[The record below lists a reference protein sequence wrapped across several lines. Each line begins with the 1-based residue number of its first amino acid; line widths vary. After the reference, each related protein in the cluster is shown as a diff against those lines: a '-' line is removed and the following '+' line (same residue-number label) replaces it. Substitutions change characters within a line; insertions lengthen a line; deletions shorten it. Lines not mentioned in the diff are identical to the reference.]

1 MPVNTSS
8 TGATYGKSSDP
19 LCPLGFHPQVRW
31 PTRCKRCFRDYKE
44 HTDSL
49 DQKKFGDLGAKKVE
63 EDPWSVR
70 KTSFQKSRS
79 VDVAMDGSGA
89 AASRFADYT
98 TTASAA
104 KETKAEEDIPDWK
117 RRMLERQK
125 KDQEKK
131 EEEEAKNRNFG
142 FVPGTTLHSSYVN
155 KSYDTDSRLSSW
167 GSASNL
173 RASSYSNLADAD
185 DDSSSYRRTKE
196 SSTESSRA
204 SVSRTSRSSVEKAPA
219 EMTPYEKY
227 LQRKREQEKK
237 DEEESSR
244 KEEAKKE
251 EERRKEREK
260 RREEER
266 KREEEIEK
274 ERVRKREKEREERRL
289 EEERKRKEEEEK
301 EKRRREE
308 RKRIEEET
316 KAKANQTN
324 TWGRGASKAT
334 PEPETPKAKPRWG
347 AAAAKKEEAAPAP
360 AATPKW
366 GVTAAKPAADEAV
379 PKKKPW
385 EKPSAAAKSTLPSL
399 GEVGP
404 KKTPAPASTAN
415 STPRKTSESDSEAS
429 VSISSKMASSAHTDN
444 DAELKGLK
452 NQVDSLNNELK
463 AVKSRNDVLERLQKD
478 TKTPMTMESAKAA
491 EATSELM
498 KAREKVREQDT
509 MVTTLT
515 KDKKALTLKMKEL
528 ESTLERRPQVS
539 ETQKTITELQT
550 KLKFVE
556 RKCEDM
562 SVENEELRSNV
573 QNLEVELEEVQDNFR
588 EDEADEYRTL
598 KRELE
603 NSAKNCRVLQFKLKK
618 TEKSLNDTQSDLGEA
633 ESKLKSLSGGSN
645 ALDSINK
652 VRQLE
657 KDLEGKNMQ
666 IARLDAELKTT
677 KAASAGG
684 TGPRKGGPGPCL
696 SRTGSVERNVEDQLL
711 KDLQDSI
718 ERENDLKEQLSIA
731 EEDAGEARKKLSRLE
746 DENESLSG
754 QLKRMSTKK
763 SGTRRSP
770 SPYNRNSVTEK
781 DEGISE
787 DGEELSPGEL
797 KVQLEVAEQETGL
810 LRKKVENLLT
820 ENLKIT
826 KEVKDLTS
834 KVSEAKKTSS
844 VGSYGRMGTSQNST
858 DKKVAELQ
866 DEVNTFRV
874 KLIEK
879 DREVERLETQVKAS
893 KSNGKTLKRTGSQDE
908 DLLKKLNV
916 IEKEAEVLRKKTSEL
931 EAENDS
937 LKSSKGG
944 AGAAGGQIKL
954 AKEKAALEEKV
965 KGLETKVKDANK
977 KVVELEESSKGS
989 MKVNLE
995 VDRLKRE
1002 KTGLES
1008 ELTKLK
1014 DAASAEKRKVD
1025 KMERDLS
1032 SVTEKSEKAQRELI
1046 AAEREKRRSDE
1057 EKAKAEAQVSRLE
1070 TDLRSVTREKD
1081 RYKDECDTAR
1091 QKNRENLTQTQEG
1104 MKAFKDQIDILKQE
1118 LQDEKRAGRDSKR
1131 QMDEKTRLSE
1141 TEMNG
1146 MRRELDRNEKEAAEK
1161 GNRVRELEEKISDI
1175 EDKWAKSKRINQQR
1189 KDKIDKLEAQL
1200 ENGTGGKD
1208 SSLAEAESKI
1218 ADLERQLANGS
1229 SLTETNKLKRELE
1242 AANKEKKDLAKKR
1255 SDLEEELV
1263 VLKAKLTSE
1272 KNDMSAG
1279 YGNMKDDYNTI
1290 KSELSALRAT
1300 YNSKSDEWIKE
1311 KLDLE
1316 QQVSDME
1323 NAIKSSAG
1331 NGWDAERNRF
1341 KSIIEDRDSQITN
1354 LKIEYDVSKS
1364 QLATARKENEDVKQK
1379 LQDYEKMNR
1388 YGKSA
1393 ASTTSSQDKGEVDD
1407 LKKQLA
1413 SEQKER
1419 KSDLNNTKMKY
1430 DSKIAIMTEEIHALK
1445 SQSSK
1450 YRRERETY
1458 KEMFEGV
1465 QKKLTEKGGKLSQS
1479 DAAAEL
1485 NTALSKINDMSYQLH
1500 VLEDELAD
1508 AKMEAAKANAN
1519 STALKSNY
1527 EIQLSEQNSKINE
1540 MEEEA
1545 LIDSGRARI
1554 AGTRTK
1560 MELAWQKER
1569 ESQKKLINELNTMSR
1584 DLKSTL
1590 LEVEKEKER
1599 DRLDSKRKIEAM
1611 KRAFD
1616 EEQDDT
1622 KKQITDLQYDLLELR
1637 DAHAKLRTTNEKLRR
1652 DKDKSVDDV
1661 RLASKTRSEYGEEK
1675 KIQRLISDMDEFLGV
1690 LPKFLGSDILVKEQ
1704 SNGRATTKIKDDEKS
1719 IAKMEFKSALFRVKE
1734 TKEELEQLH
1743 KISEEEVKRRGNM
1756 RRGESVESNVDM
1768 VDSPRGRS
1776 GVRNAGA
1783 SASSQ
1788 KRALYRKAVSMGDGM
1803 ATDQSSIWQ
1812 SKESVGSNESLASNA
1827 SIPLPV
1833 PVRTR
1838 SARGGSESGYSS
1850 DTYNA
1855 MTIRRLERDTSVD
1868 RLSTGSR
1875 ESMQSTQ
1882 SEWLPGEKK
1891 KSKGLLG
1898 KLKNAVKK
1906 DRNISEEREFGSG
1919 SDISSASVQS
1929 KQSTSS
1935 KMSTASKLIQRAR
1948 SASKDRLNASKGE
1961 KEKPTP
1967 AQHNAKFDQMFDKAG
1982 TEPKSSTPGPT
1993 APARP
1998 GASTVPRP
2006 AAAGSSSTLPRTYRR
2021 F

>member
-1 MPVNTSS
+1 
-8 TGATYGKSSDP
+8 
-19 LCPLGFHPQVRW
+19 
-31 PTRCKRCFRDYKE
+31 
-44 HTDSL
+44 
-49 DQKKFGDLGAKKVE
+49 
-63 EDPWSVR
+63 
-70 KTSFQKSRS
+70 
-79 VDVAMDGSGA
+79 
-89 AASRFADYT
+89 
-98 TTASAA
+98 
-104 KETKAEEDIPDWK
+104 
-117 RRMLERQK
+117 
-125 KDQEKK
+125 
-131 EEEEAKNRNFG
+131 
-142 FVPGTTLHSSYVN
+142 
-155 KSYDTDSRLSSW
+155 
-167 GSASNL
+167 
-173 RASSYSNLADAD
+173 
-185 DDSSSYRRTKE
+185 
-196 SSTESSRA
+196 
-204 SVSRTSRSSVEKAPA
+204 
-219 EMTPYEKY
+219 
-227 LQRKREQEKK
+227 
-237 DEEESSR
+237 
-244 KEEAKKE
+244 
-251 EERRKEREK
+251 
-260 RREEER
+260 
-266 KREEEIEK
+266 
-274 ERVRKREKEREERRL
+274 
-289 EEERKRKEEEEK
+289 
-301 EKRRREE
+301 
-308 RKRIEEET
+308 
-316 KAKANQTN
+316 
-324 TWGRGASKAT
+324 
-334 PEPETPKAKPRWG
+334 
-347 AAAAKKEEAAPAP
+347 
-360 AATPKW
+360 
-366 GVTAAKPAADEAV
+366 
-379 PKKKPW
+379 
-385 EKPSAAAKSTLPSL
+385 
-399 GEVGP
+399 
-404 KKTPAPASTAN
+404 
-415 STPRKTSESDSEAS
+415 
-429 VSISSKMASSAHTDN
+429 
-444 DAELKGLK
+444 
-452 NQVDSLNNELK
+452 
-463 AVKSRNDVLERLQKD
+463 
-478 TKTPMTMESAKAA
+478 
-491 EATSELM
+491 
-498 KAREKVREQDT
+498 
-509 MVTTLT
+509 
-515 KDKKALTLKMKEL
+515 
-528 ESTLERRPQVS
+528 
-539 ETQKTITELQT
+539 
-550 KLKFVE
+550 
-556 RKCEDM
+556 
-562 SVENEELRSNV
+562 
-573 QNLEVELEEVQDNFR
+573 
-588 EDEADEYRTL
+588 
-598 KRELE
+598 
-603 NSAKNCRVLQFKLKK
+603 
-618 TEKSLNDTQSDLGEA
+618 
-633 ESKLKSLSGGSN
+633 
-645 ALDSINK
+645 
-652 VRQLE
+652 
-657 KDLEGKNMQ
+657 MQ

-1002 KTGLES
+1002 KTGLDG

-1057 EKAKAEAQVSRLE
+1057 EKTKAEAQVSRLE

-1661 RLASKTRSEYGEEK
+1661 RLAVSC
-1675 KIQRLISDMDEFLGV
+1675 F
-1690 LPKFLGSDILVKEQ
+1690 
-1704 SNGRATTKIKDDEKS
+1704 NGD
-1719 IAKMEFKSALFRVKE
+1719 
-1734 TKEELEQLH
+1734 
-1743 KISEEEVKRRGNM
+1743 
-1756 RRGESVESNVDM
+1756 
-1768 VDSPRGRS
+1768 P
-1776 GVRNAGA
+1776 
-1783 SASSQ
+1783 
-1788 KRALYRKAVSMGDGM
+1788 
-1803 ATDQSSIWQ
+1803 
-1812 SKESVGSNESLASNA
+1812 
-1827 SIPLPV
+1827 P
-1833 PVRTR
+1833 
-1838 SARGGSESGYSS
+1838 
-1850 DTYNA
+1850 
-1855 MTIRRLERDTSVD
+1855 
-1868 RLSTGSR
+1868 
-1875 ESMQSTQ
+1875 
-1882 SEWLPGEKK
+1882 
-1891 KSKGLLG
+1891 
-1898 KLKNAVKK
+1898 
-1906 DRNISEEREFGSG
+1906 
-1919 SDISSASVQS
+1919 
-1929 KQSTSS
+1929 
-1935 KMSTASKLIQRAR
+1935 
-1948 SASKDRLNASKGE
+1948 
-1961 KEKPTP
+1961 
-1967 AQHNAKFDQMFDKAG
+1967 
-1982 TEPKSSTPGPT
+1982 
-1993 APARP
+1993 
-1998 GASTVPRP
+1998 
-2006 AAAGSSSTLPRTYRR
+2006 
-2021 F
+2021 

>member
-1 MPVNTSS
+1 
-8 TGATYGKSSDP
+8 
-19 LCPLGFHPQVRW
+19 
-31 PTRCKRCFRDYKE
+31 
-44 HTDSL
+44 
-49 DQKKFGDLGAKKVE
+49 
-63 EDPWSVR
+63 
-70 KTSFQKSRS
+70 
-79 VDVAMDGSGA
+79 
-89 AASRFADYT
+89 
-98 TTASAA
+98 
-104 KETKAEEDIPDWK
+104 
-117 RRMLERQK
+117 
-125 KDQEKK
+125 
-131 EEEEAKNRNFG
+131 
-142 FVPGTTLHSSYVN
+142 
-155 KSYDTDSRLSSW
+155 
-167 GSASNL
+167 
-173 RASSYSNLADAD
+173 
-185 DDSSSYRRTKE
+185 
-196 SSTESSRA
+196 
-204 SVSRTSRSSVEKAPA
+204 
-219 EMTPYEKY
+219 
-227 LQRKREQEKK
+227 
-237 DEEESSR
+237 
-244 KEEAKKE
+244 
-251 EERRKEREK
+251 
-260 RREEER
+260 
-266 KREEEIEK
+266 
-274 ERVRKREKEREERRL
+274 
-289 EEERKRKEEEEK
+289 
-301 EKRRREE
+301 
-308 RKRIEEET
+308 
-316 KAKANQTN
+316 
-324 TWGRGASKAT
+324 
-334 PEPETPKAKPRWG
+334 
-347 AAAAKKEEAAPAP
+347 
-360 AATPKW
+360 
-366 GVTAAKPAADEAV
+366 
-379 PKKKPW
+379 
-385 EKPSAAAKSTLPSL
+385 
-399 GEVGP
+399 
-404 KKTPAPASTAN
+404 
-415 STPRKTSESDSEAS
+415 
-429 VSISSKMASSAHTDN
+429 
-444 DAELKGLK
+444 
-452 NQVDSLNNELK
+452 
-463 AVKSRNDVLERLQKD
+463 
-478 TKTPMTMESAKAA
+478 
-491 EATSELM
+491 
-498 KAREKVREQDT
+498 
-509 MVTTLT
+509 
-515 KDKKALTLKMKEL
+515 
-528 ESTLERRPQVS
+528 
-539 ETQKTITELQT
+539 
-550 KLKFVE
+550 
-556 RKCEDM
+556 
-562 SVENEELRSNV
+562 
-573 QNLEVELEEVQDNFR
+573 
-588 EDEADEYRTL
+588 
-598 KRELE
+598 
-603 NSAKNCRVLQFKLKK
+603 
-618 TEKSLNDTQSDLGEA
+618 
-633 ESKLKSLSGGSN
+633 
-645 ALDSINK
+645 
-652 VRQLE
+652 
-657 KDLEGKNMQ
+657 
-666 IARLDAELKTT
+666 
-677 KAASAGG
+677 
-684 TGPRKGGPGPCL
+684 
-696 SRTGSVERNVEDQLL
+696 
-711 KDLQDSI
+711 
-718 ERENDLKEQLSIA
+718 
-731 EEDAGEARKKLSRLE
+731 
-746 DENESLSG
+746 
-754 QLKRMSTKK
+754 
-763 SGTRRSP
+763 
-770 SPYNRNSVTEK
+770 
-781 DEGISE
+781 
-787 DGEELSPGEL
+787 
-797 KVQLEVAEQETGL
+797 
-810 LRKKVENLLT
+810 
-820 ENLKIT
+820 
-826 KEVKDLTS
+826 
-834 KVSEAKKTSS
+834 
-844 VGSYGRMGTSQNST
+844 MG
-858 DKKVAELQ
+858 
-866 DEVNTFRV
+866 
-874 KLIEK
+874 
-879 DREVERLETQVKAS
+879 
-893 KSNGKTLKRTGSQDE
+893 
-908 DLLKKLNV
+908 
-916 IEKEAEVLRKKTSEL
+916 
-931 EAENDS
+931 
-937 LKSSKGG
+937 
-944 AGAAGGQIKL
+944 
-954 AKEKAALEEKV
+954 
-965 KGLETKVKDANK
+965 
-977 KVVELEESSKGS
+977 
-989 MKVNLE
+989 
-995 VDRLKRE
+995 
-1002 KTGLES
+1002 
-1008 ELTKLK
+1008 
-1014 DAASAEKRKVD
+1014 
-1025 KMERDLS
+1025 
-1032 SVTEKSEKAQRELI
+1032 
-1046 AAEREKRRSDE
+1046 
-1057 EKAKAEAQVSRLE
+1057 
-1070 TDLRSVTREKD
+1070 
-1081 RYKDECDTAR
+1081 
-1091 QKNRENLTQTQEG
+1091 
-1104 MKAFKDQIDILKQE
+1104 
-1118 LQDEKRAGRDSKR
+1118 
-1131 QMDEKTRLSE
+1131 
-1141 TEMNG
+1141 
-1146 MRRELDRNEKEAAEK
+1146 
-1161 GNRVRELEEKISDI
+1161 VRELEEKISDI

-1189 KDKIDKLEAQL
+1189 KDKIDKLEAQV
-1200 ENGTGGKD
+1200 ESGGGKD

-1229 SLTETNKLKRELE
+1229 SSTETWGLKRELE
-1242 AANKEKKDLAKKR
+1242 TANKEKKDLAKKR

-1272 KNDMSAG
+1272 KNDMSSG

-1300 YNSKSDEWIKE
+1300 YNTKSDEWIKE
-1311 KLDLE
+1311 KLNLE

-1364 QLATARKENEDVKQK
+1364 QLATARKETEDVKQK

-1393 ASTTSSQDKGEVDD
+1393 TSSASSQDKGEVDD

-1479 DAAAEL
+1479 DAAGEL

-1690 LPKFLGSDILVKEQ
+1690 LPKFLGNDILVKEQ

-1803 ATDQSSIWQ
+1803 ATDQSSIWKA
-1812 SKESVGSNESLASNA
+1812 KESVGSNESLASNA

-1850 DTYNA
+1850 
-1855 MTIRRLERDTSVD
+1855 DTSVD

-1935 KMSTASKLIQRAR
+1935 KMSTASKPIQRAR

-1982 TEPKSSTPGPT
+1982 TETKSSTPGPT

-1998 GASTVPRP
+1998 GSSTVPRP
-2006 AAAGSSSTLPRTYRR
+2006 SAAGSSSTLPRTYRR

>member
-1 MPVNTSS
+1 
-8 TGATYGKSSDP
+8 
-19 LCPLGFHPQVRW
+19 
-31 PTRCKRCFRDYKE
+31 
-44 HTDSL
+44 
-49 DQKKFGDLGAKKVE
+49 
-63 EDPWSVR
+63 
-70 KTSFQKSRS
+70 
-79 VDVAMDGSGA
+79 
-89 AASRFADYT
+89 
-98 TTASAA
+98 
-104 KETKAEEDIPDWK
+104 
-117 RRMLERQK
+117 
-125 KDQEKK
+125 
-131 EEEEAKNRNFG
+131 
-142 FVPGTTLHSSYVN
+142 
-155 KSYDTDSRLSSW
+155 
-167 GSASNL
+167 
-173 RASSYSNLADAD
+173 
-185 DDSSSYRRTKE
+185 
-196 SSTESSRA
+196 
-204 SVSRTSRSSVEKAPA
+204 
-219 EMTPYEKY
+219 
-227 LQRKREQEKK
+227 
-237 DEEESSR
+237 
-244 KEEAKKE
+244 
-251 EERRKEREK
+251 
-260 RREEER
+260 
-266 KREEEIEK
+266 
-274 ERVRKREKEREERRL
+274 
-289 EEERKRKEEEEK
+289 
-301 EKRRREE
+301 
-308 RKRIEEET
+308 
-316 KAKANQTN
+316 
-324 TWGRGASKAT
+324 
-334 PEPETPKAKPRWG
+334 
-347 AAAAKKEEAAPAP
+347 
-360 AATPKW
+360 
-366 GVTAAKPAADEAV
+366 
-379 PKKKPW
+379 
-385 EKPSAAAKSTLPSL
+385 
-399 GEVGP
+399 
-404 KKTPAPASTAN
+404 
-415 STPRKTSESDSEAS
+415 
-429 VSISSKMASSAHTDN
+429 
-444 DAELKGLK
+444 
-452 NQVDSLNNELK
+452 
-463 AVKSRNDVLERLQKD
+463 
-478 TKTPMTMESAKAA
+478 
-491 EATSELM
+491 
-498 KAREKVREQDT
+498 
-509 MVTTLT
+509 
-515 KDKKALTLKMKEL
+515 
-528 ESTLERRPQVS
+528 
-539 ETQKTITELQT
+539 
-550 KLKFVE
+550 
-556 RKCEDM
+556 
-562 SVENEELRSNV
+562 
-573 QNLEVELEEVQDNFR
+573 
-588 EDEADEYRTL
+588 
-598 KRELE
+598 
-603 NSAKNCRVLQFKLKK
+603 
-618 TEKSLNDTQSDLGEA
+618 
-633 ESKLKSLSGGSN
+633 
-645 ALDSINK
+645 
-652 VRQLE
+652 
-657 KDLEGKNMQ
+657 MQ

-1002 KTGLES
+1002 KTGLDG

-1661 RLASKTRSEYGEEK
+1661 RLAVSC
-1675 KIQRLISDMDEFLGV
+1675 F
-1690 LPKFLGSDILVKEQ
+1690 
-1704 SNGRATTKIKDDEKS
+1704 NGD
-1719 IAKMEFKSALFRVKE
+1719 
-1734 TKEELEQLH
+1734 
-1743 KISEEEVKRRGNM
+1743 
-1756 RRGESVESNVDM
+1756 
-1768 VDSPRGRS
+1768 P
-1776 GVRNAGA
+1776 
-1783 SASSQ
+1783 
-1788 KRALYRKAVSMGDGM
+1788 
-1803 ATDQSSIWQ
+1803 
-1812 SKESVGSNESLASNA
+1812 
-1827 SIPLPV
+1827 P
-1833 PVRTR
+1833 
-1838 SARGGSESGYSS
+1838 
-1850 DTYNA
+1850 
-1855 MTIRRLERDTSVD
+1855 
-1868 RLSTGSR
+1868 
-1875 ESMQSTQ
+1875 
-1882 SEWLPGEKK
+1882 
-1891 KSKGLLG
+1891 
-1898 KLKNAVKK
+1898 
-1906 DRNISEEREFGSG
+1906 
-1919 SDISSASVQS
+1919 
-1929 KQSTSS
+1929 
-1935 KMSTASKLIQRAR
+1935 
-1948 SASKDRLNASKGE
+1948 
-1961 KEKPTP
+1961 
-1967 AQHNAKFDQMFDKAG
+1967 
-1982 TEPKSSTPGPT
+1982 
-1993 APARP
+1993 
-1998 GASTVPRP
+1998 
-2006 AAAGSSSTLPRTYRR
+2006 
-2021 F
+2021 